1 MVASCTMTRRKGN
14 EIMKKELEGSS
25 KRDGEKHDE
34 QKLQGDQSP
43 SRKFSRTLL
52 SGKNQESLDKEVTA
66 AGSSKDTKDLF
77 GAFTSLIERKVLTDA
92 QIEQLSAK
100 RNPEVIAAHEPELP
114 AGRKLGEDEG
124 HVIGLPPDKETP
136 KTEVFQSHDLSG
148 QSKIQEVNSSDE
160 LYGFPP
166 VDKETFS
173 IIEDARKT
181 SEEIL
186 GKGSKEHVVLPEEYV
201 ALSGEV
207 KEFHE
212 VLQSYHEIGGTDLKP
227 NAFQKWYDE
236 GWEKVE
242 SLLQRNDEL
251 KERISSQKSGGDLLA
266 DPEQNLHGKGL
277 SASSSRMLEMVGGN
291 SSSNADD
298 RPKEVAHPQE
308 GGPLQTGR
316 FIGGIGDMR
325 HALHGTPRASWT
337 MSLPDGR
344 RLEVVRY
351 DDPNIGARPP
361 FQDLLSQARSL
372 WEGLMNVSQTS
383 EPRRGESN
391 SKVGDSSNLY
401 MEHRPLQEE
410 QHDKDNS
417 RFLISEN
424 EIEKTL
430 ANKMLETRAYLDLW
444 AKYGLEQPNTG
455 ELKDYHDGAQE
466 LLKISIADIEPQDRE
481 DFRENM
487 SEFNQ
492 SLKKGVEDLV
502 SGASHS
508 SDNRASQSLDSSS
521 LQGKAIAGDDQ
532 SSSGYQGKENKAKLL
547 SACEDIIKETNEVFS
562 KLSENNLESKK
573 YVEDFKSNS
582 DARKVITGKIALSD
596 CSSDEMLRIYVSLKQ
611 ANAPLKYLF
620 DQKE

>member
-1 MVASCTMTRRKGN
+1 
-14 EIMKKELEGSS
+14 MKKGLEGSS
-25 KRDGEKHDE
+25 KTDGEKHDE
-34 QKLQGDQSP
+34 QKPQGDQSP
-43 SRKFSRTLL
+43 SRKFSRILL
-52 SGKNQESLDKEVTA
+52 SEKSQESQDKEVTA
-66 AGSSKDTKDLF
+66 AGSSKDTKDPF
-77 GAFTSLIERKVLTDA
+77 GAFESLRRHNVLTDV
-92 QIEQLSAK
+92 QIEQFSGKRTSEAIAK
-100 RNPEVIAAHEPELP
+100 HEPGLP

-136 KTEVFQSHDLSG
+136 HTEVCQSHDLSG

-166 VDKETFS
+166 VDKKTFS
-173 IIEDARKT
+173 IIEDAHKT

-186 GKGSKEHVVLPEEYV
+186 GKGSKEHVVL
-201 ALSGEV
+201 SGEV

-212 VLQSYHEIGGTDLKP
+212 ALQGYHEIGGTDLKP
-227 NAFQKWYDE
+227 DDFRQWYDK
-236 GWEKVE
+236 GWEKVK

-251 KERISSQKSGGDLLA
+251 KERVSSQKSGDDLLA
-266 DPEQNLHGKGL
+266 DTEQNLHGEGL
-277 SASSSRMLEMVGGN
+277 SASSSRILEIVGRN
-291 SSSNADD
+291 SGSNADD
-298 RPKEVAHPQE
+298 RRVRPQE
-308 GGPLQTGR
+308 SGPLQTGH

-344 RLEVVRY
+344 RLEMVRY
-351 DDPNIGARPP
+351 HDPNVGEGLP

-372 WEGLMNVSQTS
+372 WEGLMDVSQTS

-401 MEHRPLQEE
+401 IEHRPLQEE

-417 RFLISEN
+417 RFLVSEN

-455 ELKDYHDGAQE
+455 ELKDDHDGAQE
-466 LLKISIADIEPQDRE
+466 FLKLSIADIEPQDRE
-481 DFRENM
+481 AFCDTM
-487 SEFNQ
+487 SGFNQ
-492 SLKKGVEDLV
+492 SLKKGVGDLV
-502 SGASHS
+502 SGASHA
-508 SDNRASQSLDSSS
+508 SDDRASQSLDSSR

-532 SSSGYQGKENKAKLL
+532 GSSGYQGKENKAKLL
-547 SACEDIIKETNEVFS
+547 SACEDVIKETNEVSS

-573 YVEDFKSNS
+573 YVDDFKSNS
-582 DARKVITGKIALSD
+582 DVRKAINGKIVLSD
-596 CSSDEMLRIYVSLKQ
+596 CSSDEMLSIYVSLKQ

>member
-1 MVASCTMTRRKGN
+1 
-14 EIMKKELEGSS
+14 MKKGLEGSS
-25 KRDGEKHDE
+25 KRDGEKYDE
-34 QKLQGDQSP
+34 QKPQGDQSP

-52 SGKNQESLDKEVTA
+52 SGESQKSQDKEATA
-66 AGSSKDTKDLF
+66 VGSSKDTKDPF
-77 GAFTSLIERKVLTDA
+77 GALESLHRHNVLTDV

-100 RNPEVIAAHEPELP
+100 RNPEVIAEHEPELP

-124 HVIGLPPDKETP
+124 HVVGLPPDKETP
-136 KTEVFQSHDLSG
+136 KTEVCQSHDLSG
-148 QSKIQEVNSSDE
+148 QSKIQGRQEVNSSDK
-160 LYGFPP
+160 LYEFS
-166 VDKETFS
+166 VEKEIFS

-186 GKGSKEHVVLPEEYV
+186 GKGSKEHVDLPEEYV

-212 VLQSYHEIGGTDLKP
+212 ALQGYHEIGGTDLEP
-227 NAFQKWYDE
+227 SDFQKWYDK
-236 GWEKVE
+236 GWKKVE
-242 SLLQRNDEL
+242 AKLQRNDEL
-251 KERISSQKSGGDLLA
+251 KERVSSQKSGGDLLA
-266 DPEQNLHGKGL
+266 DPEQKLHGEGL
-277 SASSSRMLEMVGGN
+277 SASSSRILEIVGRN
-291 SSSNADD
+291 SGSNADD
-298 RPKEVAHPQE
+298 RLKESVRPQE
-308 GGPLQTGR
+308 SGPLQTGHY
-316 FIGGIGDMR
+316 IGGIGDMR
-325 HALHGTPRASWT
+325 HALHGTPGASWT

-351 DDPNIGARPP
+351 HDPNIGARLPV
-361 FQDLLSQARSL
+361 QDLLSQARSL

-383 EPRRGESN
+383 EPMRGESN
-391 SKVGDSSNLY
+391 FKVGDSSNLY
-401 MEHRPLQEE
+401 IEHRPLQEE

-417 RFLISEN
+417 RFLVSEN

-455 ELKDYHDGAQE
+455 ELKDSHDGAQE
-466 LLKISIADIEPQDRE
+466 FLKLSIADIEPQDRE
-481 DFRENM
+481 AFCETM

-508 SDNRASQSLDSSS
+508 SDDRASQSLDSSS

-532 SSSGYQGKENKAKLL
+532 GSSGYQGKENKAKLL
-547 SACEDIIKETNEVFS
+547 SACEDVIKETNEVFS

-582 DARKVITGKIALSD
+582 DVRKVITGKIALSD
-596 CSSDEMLRIYVSLKQ
+596 CSSDEMLSIYVSLKQ